1 MAATGRAL
9 QKLFV
14 GNLHWTIGHREL
26 REYFREF
33 GRVVQSNVVFD
44 KKTGLSKGYGFI
56 VIQSQSNIIQ
66 SIESRSR
73 LSLEGQKLTI
83 QKAT

>member
-1 MAATGRAL
+1 MAATGRTL

-26 REYFREF
+26 KEYFTEF
-33 GRVVQSNVVFD
+33 GRVLAANVVFD
-44 KKTGLSKGYGFI
+44 KKTGLSKGYGF
-56 VIQSQSNIIQ
+56 VVFKSPDNILQ
-66 SIESRSR
+66 NIEARSR

-83 QKAT
+83 QKSA